1 MTKAK
6 SRVEDA
12 PARANPTAEDEED
25 GEERP
30 PRPSVGK
37 RNRAEIEE
45 LKLYNSVL
53 SAQVSD
59 IGHSLTEVLDILKTG
74 ERPIKRTALPVTEVK
89 EVATGTTP
97 QAPASVAVAPGVVPL
112 SENHSCPKF
121 PRREIF
127 DEIFELPLALSEYR
141 TWATQNQ
148 VSMKAL
154 AMLPL
159 YLPKSLRTYFNLTQT
174 QATRAR
180 MMESWDTA
188 EEVIIETA
196 GKVIGAR
203 VIRKRLD
210 DLRVEPSDRVVDKMG
225 ELVLLCRF
233 NSPRNRTDA
242 EKEAMSFLVRKLPPS
257 VTARVGYDR
266 DQSMNMPELIAAFQ
280 KEFDAN
286 ILQGSSSSPTVAAML
301 RNSVVR
307 ITCCGESVKLKLDSG
322 ADVCVVSASSTL
334 GKKLGT
340 QQKENAFPQ
349 SVVSPLDGRS
359 HRVVWAVPT
368 TLQAAYTD
376 DKGIRH
382 EKNLPL
388 VLHGVEGMRD
398 EVVYVGKPTT
408 REWGVITDD
417 GTMRIGVRSLRESEN
432 DPIPWFSEKDFLGS
446 ETHTPAPSHAGQV
459 QRETQH
465 RRWQRQ
471 PQGVRP
477 QQGNR
482 QWKTKGSQQ
491 QEQLQQQQ
499 QQLSN
504 SRNPRRAV
512 HQRGQ
517 DKKKKF

>member
-1 MTKAK
+1 MAKAK
-6 SRVEDA
+6 ARLEDA

-45 LKLYNSVL
+45 LKLCNSQL
-53 SAQVSD
+53 SVQVAD
-59 IGHSLTEVLDILKTG
+59 LGQSLTEVLDILKAG
-74 ERPIKRTALPVTEVK
+74 DRPLKRTALPVTEVK
-89 EVATGTTP
+89 EVTPVATP
-97 QAPASVAVAPGVVPL
+97 QAPASVAVVPGVVPL
-112 SENHSCPKF
+112 TENNHSCPKF

-148 VSMKAL
+148 VSIKAL

-180 MMESWDTA
+180 MMESWELA

-225 ELVLLCRF
+225 ELVFLCRF
-233 NSPRNRTDA
+233 NSPRSRADA

-266 DQSMNMPELIAAFQ
+266 DQSFNMPELIAAFQ
-280 KEFDAN
+280 KEFDAS
-286 ILQGSSSSPTVAAML
+286 ILQGSPSSPAVAAML

-307 ITCCGESVKLKLDSG
+307 ITCCGESVRLKLDSG
-322 ADVCVVSASSTL
+322 ADVCVVSATSLL
-334 GKKLGT
+334 GRKLGT
-340 QQKENAFPQ
+340 QQRENTCPQ
-349 SVVSPLDGRS
+349 SVMSPLDGKS

-376 DKGIRH
+376 EKGNKH
-382 EKNLPL
+382 EKSLPL
-388 VLHGVEGMRD
+388 VLHGVEGMKD
-398 EVVYVGKPTT
+398 ELVYVGKPTT

-432 DPIPWFSEKDFLGS
+432 DPIPWFSERDFLGV
-446 ETHTPAPSHAGQV
+446 ETHNSASSFPGRV
-459 QRETQH
+459 QKESQH
-465 RRWQRQ
+465 RKWQRQ
-471 PQGVRP
+471 PQRVRQP
-477 QQGNR
+477 QGNER
-482 QWKTKGSQQ
+482 WLNRGPPH
-491 QEQLQQQQ
+491 QQQQ
-499 QQLSN
+499 SGN
-504 SRNPRRAV
+504 SGEVQRRGRQ
-512 HQRGQ
+512 HEQG
-517 DKKKKF
+517 KKKRC